1 MARIAAKKIKIA
13 SVILGLVL
21 LVILLIILF
30 KFTDKTTPG
39 SISAVSDTTV
49 RGFTFLDLHADSTLT
64 EGVRNRL
71 KEILGSEAVEKN
83 TVLDL
88 EMHYPGFLERY
99 FPDLSEL
106 NKKLNFEGSRR
117 IRIEHNTTKLIY
129 RYSTS
134 FHYVELFFSNY
145 TQKPLLFRI
154 KTKRDGMDYLA
165 TLQQKYGDPQ
175 IVTWQDQ
182 KGKSLFWNLD
192 KDVLILSLFADQYG
206 QPQFEIMIC
215 HVENIENLSATE
227 KKEPGQRKSEK
238 AEAGRKLF

>member
-1 MARIAAKKIKIA
+1 MTQISAKKITIA

-21 LVILLIILF
+21 LIIIGIILF
-30 KFTDKTTPG
+30 KFTDKTTPA
-39 SISAVSDTTV
+39 SFSAVSDTTV
-49 RGFTFLDLHADSTLT
+49 RGFTFLDLHADSILT
-64 EGVRNRL
+64 DKVRDRL
-71 KEILGSEAVEKN
+71 KEILGSEAVENK

-106 NKKLNFEGSRR
+106 NKKLNFEGGRR

-129 RYSTS
+129 RYSTA

-215 HVENIENLSATE
+215 HVGNIENLLTTE